1 MGCTD
6 QLEPSQR
13 QAALDAAGQSIVE
26 HLKREAVLERLVES
40 RFGSLE
46 RLVAM
51 QVMFYHMAARVAAF
65 WYVQHAS
72 AVCGFQPTC
81 LIVTLHP
88 HLCKVQSDPASTLV
102 AKPSFDDFRG
112 SSKSR
117 SVPLQQNLCLSW

>member
-72 AVCGFQPTC
+72 AVCGFQPG
-81 LIVTLHP
+81 P
-88 HLCKVQSDPASTLV
+88 AHLLDCVSALPFVQS
-102 AKPSFDDFRG
+102 AK
-112 SSKSR
+112 R
-117 SVPLQQNLCLSW
+117 SGLYTCCQTFF